1 MTQSV
6 DQTSIK
12 DVESRR
18 HNDPPGLWIAVF
30 TSSVALHLLLFWL
43 IRYSNAFNLWFPRD
57 SQAIIPI
64 EIIEISPTTSKA
76 KPAKPQLKAKTVSPP
91 SANQQSSTVTPRNE
105 NSGGINVDTI
115 RKQRERNTFVSKS
128 NTQLV
133 PKESVYIPKPIFSPT
148 TTATQSQSIG
158 EDTQTPRQ
166 PIEEDSQTPTRRTPR
181 QPIGEDSQ
189 TPTRRTPRQP
199 IGEDSQ
205 TPRRRTPR
213 QPTGED
219 SQTPT
224 RRTPRQP
231 IGEDSQT
238 PSRRTPRQP
247 IEEDSQTP
255 RRKTPRQPIGEDS
268 QTPSRRTPRQPIGE
282 DSQTPTRR
290 TPRQPI
296 GEDSQTPPTS
306 GKTPQPTTGGG
317 IIAISRFL
325 SREEQKSLMGSP
337 LPEGLILPE
346 HIGSNEKQIDSISL
360 KPNLDL
366 PEKEFLVSLVI
377 DETGNF
383 QEASV
388 VDGAIALAERGK
400 YQQFANY
407 IFRGEKFQPARYQ
420 NGTPVLEWTNRF
432 VRIKIQRR

>member
-6 DQTSIK
+6 DQISIK

-18 HNDPPGLWIAVF
+18 HNDPPGLWVAVF

-76 KPAKPQLKAKTVSPP
+76 KPQLKAKTVSPP

-105 NSGGINVDTI
+105 NSGGINVGAI
-115 RKQRERNTFVSKS
+115 RKQRERNTSVSKS

-158 EDTQTPRQ
+158 EDSQTPRQ
-166 PIEEDSQTPTRRTPR
+166 PIGEDSQTPTRRTPR

-199 IGEDSQ
+199 IGEDTQ

-213 QPTGED
+213 QPIGED
-219 SQTPT
+219 TQTPRRRT
-224 RRTPRQP
+224 PRQPIGEDTQTPRRRTPRQP

-238 PSRRTPRQP
+238 PT
-247 IEEDSQTP
+247 
-255 RRKTPRQPIGEDS
+255 
-268 QTPSRRTPRQPIGE
+268 RRTPRQPIGE

-306 GKTPQPTTGGG
+306 GKTPQPATGGG

-360 KPNLDL
+360 KPNLEL

-388 VDGAIALAERGK
+388 VDRAIAPAERGK

-407 IFRGEKFQPARYQ
+407 IFQGEKFQPARYQ